1 MNTSQR
7 LLWNIYAGVVAT
19 VATVVAQKAVTAAWE
34 LATGD
39 QPPEPND
46 PDVPLRRALSWAVA
60 SGVGIG
66 LTQLLLNRFAAKR
79 WAQAMGAKAPAFSKT
94 RVTI

>member
-19 VATVVAQKAVTAAWE
+19 VATVVAQKAVTTAWE
-34 LATGD
+34 LATGA

-46 PDVPLRRALSWAVA
+46 PDVPLRRALTWAVA

-79 WAQAMGAKAPAFSKT
+79 WSQAMGAKAPAFGKT